1 MRAIATACQRAQ
13 SSLDDPLWVVESYI
27 GRAMAY
33 HIGMGSTLWVSP
45 WTLVPK
51 PELSVMVTCDEAARR
66 ERIRQRGT
74 PTYWRQRSEDA
85 IERIRDAYRP
95 FGDVEVPNDQGSP
108 DATADRIAH
117 LVTTKLSE
125 GQHR

>member
-1 MRAIATACQRAQ
+1 VRRGGQART
-13 SSLDDPLWVVESYI
+13 DP
-27 GRAMAY
+27 
-33 HIGMGSTLWVSP
+33 
-45 WTLVPK
+45 
-51 PELSVMVTCDEAARR
+51 AARN
-66 ERIRQRGT
+66 T
-74 PTYWRQRSEDA
+74 DLLRQRSEDA